1 MFFITRR
8 VREINPMRMLRP
20 GSRGVVFAIEV
31 GVVVFVYRVCFAE
44 EQEE

>member
-20 GSRGVVFAIEV
+20 GSWGVVLATEV
-31 GVVVFVYRVCFAE
+31 RVVVFIYGVCVAE
-44 EQEE
+44 E